1 MFDILPHFL
10 IVNWPEEFLS
20 KWRAG
25 CASHRKKL
33 KTDFTT
39 TCDIMTTQRAETACL
54 TLNRIH
60 QQAEWITAEVPDYYE
75 DTGIG
80 GQAQK
85 ESTMGGII
93 ILLTP
98 APLIDPLRAW
108 KPPLLP

>member
-1 MFDILPHFL
+1 MFDILPHFF

-75 DTGIG
+75 DTRIG

-98 APLIDPLRAW
+98 
-108 KPPLLP
+108 